1 MSTTWYDVE
10 QSVRAWAKDDWLAG
24 YYDADDADEWAQ
36 DTADGCE
43 YTIYY
48 HHQNALW
55 ADSDYVQSF
64 EDQVFGVE
72 STQERIQAC
81 VFYAI
86 NEACLE
92 SATEVAEEYGVPTL
106 GRTEKYIYVDTKNA
120 SYVFSIPVLTIRYTN
135 PNR

>member
-10 QSVRAWAKDDWLAG
+10 EAIYRWAKDDWLAG
-24 YYDADDADEWAQ
+24 YYDANSADEWAH

-55 ADSDYVQSF
+55 ADSAYVQSF
-64 EDQVFGVE
+64 EDMVYGIDDDIQ
-72 STQERIQAC
+72 QRIQAC
-81 VFYAI
+81 VYYAI
-86 NEACLE
+86 YEACLN
-92 SATEVAEEYGVPTL
+92 ATSEVILSDGVFTTTDDSRL
-106 GRTEKYIYVDTKNA
+106 IHAGGQTFD
-120 SYVFSIPVLTIRYTN
+120 IPVLGYEYTN